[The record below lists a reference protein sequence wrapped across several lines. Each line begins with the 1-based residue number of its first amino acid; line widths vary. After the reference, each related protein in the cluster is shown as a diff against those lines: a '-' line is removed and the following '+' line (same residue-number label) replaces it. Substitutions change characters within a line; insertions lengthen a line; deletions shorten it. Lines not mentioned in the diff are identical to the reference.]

1 MPSSQILYSNIQPVR
16 INHPRATFQK
26 VFNESVAKSDRIDI
40 AVGYVSQASLEALR
54 ELVSAGDIRKINLI
68 LGMYVVDGITA
79 RTLHLARTINTEWK
93 RAGVGSIRAV
103 KCFKY
108 HGKTYAFRRGGT
120 VSHVIIG
127 SANLSA
133 IRPDAQTKR
142 QYEIST
148 VTTDPEIC
156 REVADFIEKL
166 KDSKYSADIDD
177 IHFKTLLDDNLELEG
192 DENALRMPSQD
203 FKLYKRY
210 AIGTEFLLPLKVP
223 TEAEKYNDSL
233 RKFTKSNINV
243 CYAAPR
249 SAGKPRDWYE
259 IQFTV
264 PREVRELPGYPKR
277 GEPFFVLTDD
287 SYLFKVHTT
296 SDNNKQFSAVGDEL
310 TLGRWLKGRF
320 VSAGLVKPALNTQ
333 EDSAGA
339 RDGMITQE
347 MLDQYG
353 CTSLAL
359 QRTNR
364 TYPDDKDEGR
374 ELELWLLSFKMKE
387 GFEGA
392 DAVESE
398 GCNHELS

>member
-1 MPSSQILYSNIQPVR
+1 M
-16 INHPRATFQK
+16 
-26 VFNESVAKSDRIDI
+26 
-40 AVGYVSQASLEALR
+40 
-54 ELVSAGDIRKINLI
+54 
-68 LGMYVVDGITA
+68 
-79 RTLHLARTINTEWK
+79 
-93 RAGVGSIRAV
+93 
-103 KCFKY
+103 
-108 HGKTYAFRRGGT
+108 
-120 VSHVIIG
+120 
-127 SANLSA
+127 
-133 IRPDAQTKR
+133 
-142 QYEIST
+142 
-148 VTTDPEIC
+148 
-156 REVADFIEKL
+156 
-166 KDSKYSADIDD
+166 
-177 IHFKTLLDDNLELEG
+177 
-192 DENALRMPSQD
+192 
-203 FKLYKRY
+203 
-210 AIGTEFLLPLKVP
+210 
-223 TEAEKYNDSL
+223 
-233 RKFTKSNINV
+233 
-243 CYAAPR
+243 
-249 SAGKPRDWYE
+249 
-259 IQFTV
+259 
-264 PREVRELPGYPKR
+264 RELPGYPKR

-333 EDSAGA
+333 EDSVGA

>member
-26 VFNESVAKSDRIDI
+26 VFNELVAKSDRIDI

-133 IRPDAQTKR
+133 IRP
-142 QYEIST
+142 

-296 SDNNKQFSAVGDEL
+296 SDNKAVL
-310 TLGRWLKGRF
+310 CRGR
-320 VSAGLVKPALNTQ
+320 
-333 EDSAGA
+333 
-339 RDGMITQE
+339 
-347 MLDQYG
+347 
-353 CTSLAL
+353 
-359 QRTNR
+359 
-364 TYPDDKDEGR
+364 
-374 ELELWLLSFKMKE
+374 
-387 GFEGA
+387 
-392 DAVESE
+392 
-398 GCNHELS
+398 